1 MKKPLWSEQPPPIRR
16 PREGSP
22 YDWPVIIAALKD
34 RPGQW
39 LLVNEEARMSIL
51 QIIKRDSIS
60 WLRDDEWDFHAKT
73 RNNNREVGSCE
84 LWMVA
89 EKKPKPGGPR

>member
-1 MKKPLWSEQPPPIRR
+1 MKKPVWSEQPPPIRR

-39 LLVNEEARMSIL
+39 LLVDDNATPGAPQVVRERRATA
-51 QIIKRDSIS
+51 
-60 WLRDDEWDFHAKT
+60 LRDDEWDFHVTT
-73 RNNNREVGSCE
+73 RGNDHTIRRSQMWVS
-84 LWMVA
+84 A
-89 EKKPKPGGPR
+89 TPKKKEE